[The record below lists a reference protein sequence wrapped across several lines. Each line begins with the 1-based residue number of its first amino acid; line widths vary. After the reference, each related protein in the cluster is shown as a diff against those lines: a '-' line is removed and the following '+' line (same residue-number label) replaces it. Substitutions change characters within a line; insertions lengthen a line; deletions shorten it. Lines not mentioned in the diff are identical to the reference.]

1 MELRQKVLQSY
12 YHFTV
17 SFFKYVK
24 NQRLIPA
31 KHHKIIFDEVDKI
44 VRGKSYNS
52 QQELMNRLMINIA
65 PRSGKTMMCSVFLI
79 AYIAALSQGRGNI
92 MLASYST
99 KIAKISVNDAVDIIE
114 SPLFQKLFPGSQIA
128 SRTDG
133 KIRFVNGG
141 NVYPVS
147 PQSSLTGL
155 GAGSNE
161 SGAGKNGLIIIDDL
175 VNSADA
181 LSDTVRSG
189 ANDWYFESLLSRRN
203 HPDTPILCISQRL
216 HAEDLPGTLIERE
229 PEKWNR
235 LIIPMVNDKGESFW
249 PEKYRVEDL
258 AYMKKTNPF
267 TYFTQ
272 YQQSPV
278 NKGEGIIKEH
288 FLTYYSE
295 AETPAYAP
303 NNTFITADTAMK
315 TGQHNDWSVF
325 QVWRWVGSGALR
337 KIYLIDQV
345 RGKWEAPALLDQ
357 ARLLKT
363 SHNPQYFAIEDKAS
377 GTGLIQ
383 QLRGEWSSSMLVDV
397 QRGAKENKTQ
407 RLHDASIYMAQG
419 RVLLPDFKPWLN
431 DLTNELLSFT
441 ELMTHAADDQA
452 DALADGVKFGF
463 MEEAAQVSI
472 GDWGSFGM
480 GF

>member
-1 MELRQKVLQSY
+1 MELRQQVLGSY
-12 YHFTV
+12 HNFVV

-24 NQRLIPA
+24 NSKLIPA
-31 KHHKIIFDEVDKI
+31 KHHAIIFKEIDRI
-44 VRGKSYNS
+44 VRGESEK
-52 QQELMNRLMINIA
+52 NRLMINIA

-79 AYIAALSQGRGNI
+79 AYIAALSEGRSNI

-99 KIAKISVNDAVDIIE
+99 TIAKISVNDAVDIIE
-114 SPLFQKLFPGSQIA
+114 SPLFQKLFPASQIA
-128 SRTDG
+128 SRKDG

-147 PQSSLTGL
+147 PLSSLTGL

-161 SGAGKNGLIIIDDL
+161 SGAGKNGIIIIDDL

-181 LSDTVRSG
+181 LSNTVRSG

-216 HAEDLPGTLIERE
+216 HSEDLPGTLLDRE
-229 PEKWNR
+229 PEKWDT
-235 LIIPMVNDKGESFW
+235 LIIPMMNDKGESFW
-249 PEKYRVEDL
+249 PDKYRVEDL
-258 AYMKKTNPF
+258 EYMKKTNPF

-278 NKGEGIIKEH
+278 NKGEGIIKEEW
-288 FLTYYSE
+288 LQYYDE
-295 AETPAYAP
+295 KDTPAYNP
-303 NNTFITADTAMK
+303 HNTFITADTAMK
-315 TGQHNDWSVF
+315 TGQLNDWSVF
-325 QVWRWVGSGALR
+325 QVWRWEGNGAGR

-345 RGKWEAPALLDQ
+345 RGKWESPELLNQ

-363 SHNPQYFAIEDKAS
+363 AHSPQYFAIEDKAS

-383 QLRGEWSSSMLVDV
+383 QLRGEWSSSMLIEV

-407 RLHDASIYMAQG
+407 RLHDASIFLAQG
-419 RVLLPDFKPWLN
+419 RVLLPNFKPWIT
-431 DLTNELLSFT
+431 DLTDELLNFT
-441 ELMTHAADDQA
+441 ELMTHKHDDQV
-452 DALADGVKFGF
+452 DALADGTKFGF
-463 MEEAAQVSI
+463 MDEASQIGI
-472 GDWGSFGM
+472 GDWSGFGM